1 MPRWLPEPLS
11 QFGCTWRSMILR
23 YKQLASIV
31 RIAAVESVRLQD
43 GKTIW
48 RSISTDMSSC
58 KDQKSKDTVR
68 THQALKLF
76 EASCW
81 LPPNSID
88 FFRRSQSGLVFLA
101 KFGVNLPNWLIM
113 LRNQRN
119 LVTFFGSFIFWI
131 ALSLH
136 ECLVCQLVGPKIWF
150 LCKKIHISLNWV
162 WSLLLQ
168 LCVTQLSSACCALL
182 EIFHKQGYHEWD
194 RQHLPGLVKCQTY
207 SAEMFRSQSNPKC
220 NAIKA
225 ISAKG
230 SNEGC

>member
-31 RIAAVESVRLQD
+31 RMAAVESVRLQD

-88 FFRRSQSGLVFLA
+88 FFRRSRSGLVFLA

-131 ALSLH
+131 ALSLSGSARMP
-136 ECLVCQLVGPKIWF
+136 CLSTSWPKNLIPLQENSYF
-150 LCKKIHISLNWV
+150 SKLSVISAAATLCN
-162 WSLLLQ
+162 
-168 LCVTQLSSACCALL
+168 TA
-182 EIFHKQGYHEWD
+182 
-194 RQHLPGLVKCQTY
+194 VKCLLC
-207 SAEMFRSQSNPKC
+207 SSWDFP
-220 NAIKA
+220 
-225 ISAKG
+225 
-230 SNEGC
+230 